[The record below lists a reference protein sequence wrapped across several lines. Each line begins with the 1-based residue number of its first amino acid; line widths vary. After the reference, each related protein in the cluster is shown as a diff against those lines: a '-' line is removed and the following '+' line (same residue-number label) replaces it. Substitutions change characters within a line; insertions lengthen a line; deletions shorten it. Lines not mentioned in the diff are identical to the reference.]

1 MKGNLAQIYA
11 LFLNVVRV
19 WKCDKTVHKRK
30 SQMEPQTSASSSSK
44 TATVTVTTAFS
55 VLYLDPD
62 GCSNLPEAEEE
73 RPFTPEG
80 MLVLD
85 GLTG

>member
-1 MKGNLAQIYA
+1 MKGNLAQIHA
-11 LFLNVVRV
+11 LFLNAVRLG
-19 WKCDKTVHKRK
+19 KCDQTVHKRK
-30 SQMEPQTSASSSSK
+30 SQMKPQTPALSSN
-44 TATVTVTTAFS
+44 TVTVTTALS

-62 GCSNLPEAEEE
+62 WCSNLPEAEEE
-73 RPFTPEG
+73 RPFIPEG